1 MTSCCYAHYNVN
13 EASRLIY
20 GSFIQSLVLISF
32 LVFFFSWFRR
42 FFLRLWDYLFLLILP
57 LGIGPGVPIFYCI
70 LKQMLTSNETELKC
84 LMETTLVKENKQ
96 RGKLINRFTQA
107 AIWLYEKCELLSTSK
122 YNSFHAFV

>member
-32 LVFFFSWFRR
+32 FFSWFRG
-42 FFLRLWDYLFLLILP
+42 FFLRLWDYSFLLILP
-57 LGIGPGVPIFYCI
+57 LGIGPGVPIFDCI

-96 RGKLINRFTQA
+96 REKLINRFTQA
-107 AIWLYEKCELLSTSK
+107 AIWLYEKHELLFASK
-122 YNSFHAFV
+122 YNSFHDFV